1 MTGVPRRYYRSVGE
15 SLSVLGLGTWAIRDY
30 RAAEEV
36 LVKAVT
42 EYGVNS
48 IDTAEIYGGGLA
60 EQLVG
65 RVASRVGRDEVFITT
80 KLPPERFRTRES
92 AVKAARASLS
102 RMNLRDVDL
111 LLIHWPD
118 PLVPVERLVRNLEA
132 VADEGLARYVGVSNF
147 SKTLL
152 EEAMEAARKYE
163 IAADQIH
170 YSIVEKG
177 PERESLIM
185 LAAERGLMVQAY
197 RVIER
202 GGVAL
207 DEGLAGIAGELGL
220 SPVQLAV
227 AYVING
233 CITCMA
239 LVKTETL
246 DHLEELVNAATLRL
260 SEDVLSKLRR
270 I

>member
-1 MTGVPRRYYRSVGE
+1 MTVVPHRYYRSVGE

-36 LVKAVT
+36 LVKAVV

-80 KLPPERFRTRES
+80 KLPPERFRTRDS

-102 RMNLRDVDL
+102 RMKLREVDL

-118 PLVPVERLVRNLEA
+118 PVAPVETLIRNLEA

-147 SKTLL
+147 SKALL
-152 EEAMEAARKYE
+152 EEAMAATRKYE
-163 IAADQIH
+163 IVANQIH
-170 YSIVEKG
+170 YSIMERW
-177 PERESLIM
+177 PERESLIS
-185 LAAERGLMVQAY
+185 LASERGLMIQAY

-202 GGVAL
+202 GSVAL
-207 DEGLAGIAGELGL
+207 DGGLARVARELGL
-220 SPVQLAV
+220 GPVQLAV

-233 CITCMA
+233 CSTCMA
-239 LVKTETL
+239 LVKTETPE
-246 DHLEELVNAATLRL
+246 HLEELVSAATVRL
-260 SEDVLSKLRR
+260 SEGVLSKLRH